1 MFYTM
6 EQLKRKLKRS
16 QPFVR
21 MCIDRFGI
29 KQTRL
34 KTTRELVYDVP
45 AEKMKE
51 IIEFSFMRQTRGR
64 KNRN

>member
-16 QPFVR
+16 QPFVS
-21 MCIDRFGI
+21 MCIDRFSI

-34 KTTRELVYDVP
+34 KTTRELVYDIP
-45 AEKMKE
+45 SEKMKE

-64 KNRN
+64 KSRN